1 MLNLNFSEFFFK
13 FGFFT
18 SRFNTRVWTCDTR
31 RGTRDTRYCTQSA
44 YLSHVRIFPFFLPS
58 ISLSLSRTRAT
69 SNESRLVIIL
79 IFYASFQ
86 EEDDAYAR

>member
-1 MLNLNFSEFFFK
+1 MLNLNFSKFFK
-13 FGFFT
+13 SRFFT

-58 ISLSLSRTRAT
+58 IPPSLSHTRDEQR
-69 SNESRLVIIL
+69 ESRLAIIL
-79 IFYASFQ
+79 ILYASFQ
-86 EEDDAYAR
+86 EEDAYAR